1 MTDARKEQLIYSV
14 EAYAKEVERE
24 TYDKVLKIIWSKLN
38 QLEKI
43 VNSDESMNIFIMST
57 GTRFYRMSDKR
68 KSIRK
73 KIEMLSEIIY
83 QVNEIKYGK
92 F

>member
-1 MTDARKEQLIYSV
+1 MTNEWKDNLIYSV
-14 EAYAKEVERE
+14 EAYANIVERE

-38 QLEKI
+38 QLHQI

-57 GTRFYRMSDKR
+57 GKRFNRMYEKR

-73 KIEMLSEIIY
+73 KIEILCEIKDK
-83 QVNEIKYGK
+83 VNEIKYGK
-92 F
+92 I